1 MPRSELALLG
11 GPTTR
16 TAPLPP
22 YPVIGAE
29 ERRAVM
35 EVLDEGR
42 LSTFIASPGELFL
55 GGKRIRAFERAFAD
69 AHGVRFA
76 VAFNSATSALHAA
89 VVALDVPPGHEVLVP
104 PYTFTSTAT
113 CALMAGAVPV
123 FVDVE
128 PETFCLDPKALEAAL
143 SPLSRAVIPVHLF
156 GHPAP
161 MDEIMDVARR
171 HSLRVIEDAAQAP
184 GAVYRGRPVGTLG
197 DCAVYSFQESKNL
210 MTGEG
215 GMLITD
221 DPQVAEVAQLVRNH
235 GEMIEEASTRR
246 TYRSEILGYGY
257 RMTEFEA
264 ALGLVQLGRLP
275 AQNAARQRLA
285 GHLTRALAGVPG
297 LQPPV
302 VRPGCEHVF
311 YAYALTYDEAAWGVP
326 RDRFVAALQA
336 EGIPA
341 GPGYV
346 KPLYLNPLY
355 AERRSWAFS
364 AYRGGARYE
373 RGICPVAE
381 DLHFQKVVVLAVVRP
396 PASERD
402 MDDVAAAVHKLWAHR
417 AELARC

>member
-1 MPRSELALLG
+1 M
-11 GPTTR
+11 
-16 TAPLPP
+16 
-22 YPVIGAE
+22 
-29 ERRAVM
+29 
-35 EVLDEGR
+35 
-42 LSTFIASPGELFL
+42 
-55 GGKRIRAFERAFAD
+55 
-69 AHGVRFA
+69 
-76 VAFNSATSALHAA
+76 N
-89 VVALDVPPGHEVLVP
+89 
-104 PYTFTSTAT
+104 
-113 CALMAGAVPV
+113 
-123 FVDVE
+123 
-128 PETFCLDPKALEAAL
+128 
-143 SPLSRAVIPVHLF
+143 
-156 GHPAP
+156 
-161 MDEIMDVARR
+161 
-171 HSLRVIEDAAQAP
+171 
-184 GAVYRGRPVGTLG
+184 
-197 DCAVYSFQESKNL
+197 
-210 MTGEG
+210 
-215 GMLITD
+215 
-221 DPQVAEVAQLVRNH
+221 
-235 GEMIEEASTRR
+235 EEASTRR